1 MKKIVYAAVAA
12 VALLAGCEKAEEAG
26 RAVARKTGD
35 LVGKGAAEF
44 ACGVGEGVKNVTDGD
59 LPDVITAIATRK
71 SIRRFDAS
79 RPVEDALVEKLL
91 RAAMAA
97 PTAVDRRPW
106 EFVVVKE
113 EETLKSLAAAHPNS
127 RISNGARLVICV
139 CGSLDNG
146 LPGRGKE
153 YWIQDCS
160 AATENLLL
168 AAHGYGLGAVWCGVW
183 PNEDRVSAVT
193 EILGIPEG
201 FAPLCLVTIG
211 YPAENPPAKDKWNP
225 AKVHNGRW

>member
-1 MKKIVYAAVAA
+1 MNRIVYAAV
-12 VALLAGCEKAEEAG
+12 VAMSLIAGCERAEDAASS
-26 RAVARKTGD
+26 AVRETGKIA
-35 LVGKGAAEF
+35 GKGLAEF
-44 ACGVGEGVKNVTDGD
+44 ATGVGEGVRSVTNDD

-71 SIRRFDAS
+71 SVRRFDAS
-79 RPVEDALVEKLL
+79 RPVDDALVEKLL

-97 PTAVDRRPW
+97 PTAVDCRPW
-106 EFVVVKE
+106 EFVVVKDE
-113 EETLKSLAAAHPNS
+113 GTLKALADAHPNS
-127 RISNGARLVICV
+127 RISNGATLVICV

-183 PNEDRVSAVT
+183 PIEERVTAIKS
-193 EILGIPEG
+193 ILGIPDG

-211 YPAENPPAKDKWNP
+211 YPAENPEVKDKWNP

>member
-1 MKKIVYAAVAA
+1 MAIF
-12 VALLAGCEKAEEAG
+12 AGCEKAEEAG
-26 RAVARKTGD
+26 RSVARKAGD

-44 ACGVGEGVKNVTDGD
+44 ASGVGEGVGEVTKGN
-59 LPDVITAIATRK
+59 LPDVATAIATRK
-71 SIRRFDAS
+71 SVRRFDPE
-79 RPVEDALVEKLL
+79 RPVDDALVEKLL

-97 PTAVDRRPW
+97 PTAVNKQPW

-113 EETLKSLAAAHPNS
+113 EETLKALAAAHPHS

-139 CGSLDNG
+139 CGNTDNG

-153 YWIQDCS
+153 FWIQDCS

-183 PNEDRVSAVT
+183 PIEERVAAIRDV
-193 EILGIPEG
+193 LAIPEG

-211 YPAENPPAKDKWNP
+211 YPAENPPAKDKWKP
-225 AKVHNGRW
+225 EKVHKGRW